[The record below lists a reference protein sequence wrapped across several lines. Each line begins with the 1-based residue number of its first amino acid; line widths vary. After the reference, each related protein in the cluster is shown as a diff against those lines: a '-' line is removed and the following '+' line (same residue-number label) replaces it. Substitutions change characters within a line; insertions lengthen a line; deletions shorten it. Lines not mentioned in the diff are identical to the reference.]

1 MRAPR
6 ESVYRLLPKV
16 ACILALLLFRWAM
29 PPCHAAPGTVPINA
43 AGPWTPLFNG
53 RDFEGLDRYLAGLPG
68 ESRPLGLNHDP
79 RGVFSVQ
86 RVDGEGAIHVTGE
99 IYGAITTRASF
110 SNVHIR
116 LQYKWGERKWAPRAE
131 PRHYRDAGLLYWA
144 SGPNGAGSGAWQR
157 SVECNIMEKGVG
169 QWWSVDGVYCD
180 VEGRS
185 VVLETLPII
194 PYRGESPGESCVVYS
209 PGASRY
215 TVQPHE
221 GITSPIDPELPH
233 GQWNTVEVIA
243 WGNTCIHLL
252 NGKVVLVISN
262 PRVRADGGER
272 RLMHG
277 RIQLQSEAA
286 ELWYRRLEARPIEAI
301 PDYLHGIVPSEPGSE
316 EGFIPLLEGPAA
328 SQWAQAGPGHFTV
341 HDGVA
346 TGHGGMGLWWHT
358 GRTFSNFILRGEW
371 RQAGPRSDSGVFFR
385 FPNPGHDPWIAVRQG
400 HEMEIGEARP
410 ARASEGTGSFYPFHG
425 PATLA
430 PLKPVGEWNGYELMC
445 IGPNYTL
452 RINGRL
458 VHTWTDTQSRPLSG
472 HVGLQ
477 NYDYPDAVQHR
488 RLRIKPIL

>member
-1 MRAPR
+1 M
-6 ESVYRLLPKV
+6 LPYGIRVVRRWMAAAGIMAFV
-16 ACILALLLFRWAM
+16 ACCMSRPLV
-29 PPCHAAPGTVPINA
+29 HAATGSA
-43 AGPWTPLFNG
+43 ADGAAAPWIPLFNG
-53 RDFEGLDRYLAGLPG
+53 RDFDGLDRYLAPLPG

-79 RGVFSVQ
+79 RGVFSIQ
-86 RVDGEGAIHVTGE
+86 QVDGEGAIHVTGE
-99 IYGAITTRASF
+99 IYGAITTRAGF

-116 LQYKWGERKWAPRAE
+116 LQYKWGDKKWPPRAE

-144 SGPNGAGSGAWQR
+144 VGPDGAGSGAWQR

-194 PYRGESPGESCVVYS
+194 PYRGESPGETCVVYS
-209 PGASRY
+209 PGAPRY

-221 GITSPIDPELPH
+221 GITSPIDPEHPR

-252 NGKVVLVISN
+252 NGKVVLALSN
-262 PRVRADGGER
+262 PRVRAAGSEQ
-272 RLMHG
+272 RLAHG

-286 ELWYRRLEARPIEAI
+286 ELWYRRLEARPIDKI
-301 PDYLHGIVPSEPGSE
+301 PDFLHGIVPPEPASED
-316 EGFIPLLEGPAA
+316 GFLPLLEGPAA
-328 SQWAQAGPGHFTV
+328 SQWAQAGPGGFTLKE
-341 HDGVA
+341 GVA
-346 TGHGGMGLWWHT
+346 TGHGGMGLWWFQ
-358 GRTFSNFILRGEW
+358 GRTFANFILRGEW

-385 FPNPGHDPWIAVRQG
+385 FPNPGNDPWIAVKQG

-410 ARASEGTGSFYPFHG
+410 DRASEGTGSFYPFHG

-430 PLKPVGEWNGYELMC
+430 PLKPVGEWNAYELLC
-445 IGPNYTL
+445 IGPNYAL

-458 VHTWTDTQSRPLSG
+458 VHTWTDNQSRPLSG